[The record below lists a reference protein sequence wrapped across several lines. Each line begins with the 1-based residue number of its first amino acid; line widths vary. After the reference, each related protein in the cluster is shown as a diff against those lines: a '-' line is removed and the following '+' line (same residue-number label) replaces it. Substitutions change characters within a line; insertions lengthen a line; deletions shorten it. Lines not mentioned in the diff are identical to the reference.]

1 MIIVYVTSMIALCFH
16 SVFLAWV
23 VMCFNGPSSV
33 LDQIRLI
40 LIYRVTAE
48 IEDQAEDK
56 LFLAPCVHLQDVP
69 LTKKS
74 NLH

>member
-16 SVFLAWV
+16 SVLLAWV

-40 LIYRVTAE
+40 LMYRVTAE
-48 IEDQAEDK
+48 IEDQEEDK
-56 LFLAPCVHLQDVP
+56 LFLAARVYLQDLPV
-69 LTKKS
+69 TKK
-74 NLH
+74 